1 MHEGCAAWGG
11 VVCVWGGWCVCV
23 WVGGAR
29 GGSYSYSGITVGT
42 TPRKHHGRDDP
53 LEAANSFRAQTAP
66 RPTYFVVQ
74 QLHHP
79 EQLPQRVVHLLLIV
93 SGGKRAL
100 QPAAPRLGA
109 HLQGRAARWDRRL
122 AGWQRLGKPLGGGG
136 GGGGYACTRAQQA
149 RPTAVVRRGGRC
161 PLPSLPPRS
170 APTPLPL
177 APPQPSH
184 HSHVGGQRALPCKA
198 QLVEAVPHH
207 VLFVEEL
214 LPVGRLAREKRREA
228 RVESTMQGCSQ
239 AKVTARVLFDV
250 KLF

>member
-11 VVCVWGGWCVCV
+11 VVCVWGGVVCVC
-23 WVGGAR
+23 GGGGRAR
-29 GGSYSYSGITVGT
+29 GVIQLQWNHGRHNTPQTPRPRRPTGGSKQFPSTNRTPPHLFRRPAAASPGAAAPASRSSLAHRQWRQTGPAAGRPTPRGAPAGAGSTVGQ
-42 TPRKHHGRDDP
+42 
-53 LEAANSFRAQTAP
+53 A
-66 RPTYFVVQ
+66 
-74 QLHHP
+74 
-79 EQLPQRVVHLLLIV
+79 
-93 SGGKRAL
+93 
-100 QPAAPRLGA
+100 
-109 HLQGRAARWDRRL
+109 
-122 AGWQRLGKPLGGGG
+122 AGWLATVGQAFGGGG